1 MGLKEERN
9 PTVFLDSRT
18 PQCFPI
24 FHSPKP
30 FPETPTSTDTSC
42 LRVLLINAGNAV
54 YAVLAK
60 LCAGHRG
67 PVSFKLHRFNV
78 EG

>member
-9 PTVFLDSRT
+9 PTVFLDSHT

-24 FHSPKP
+24 FHSPKT
-30 FPETPTSTDTSC
+30 FPETPISTDTYCS
-42 LRVLLINAGNAV
+42 GNAV
-54 YAVLAK
+54 YPVLAK
-60 LCAGHRG
+60 LCAGRRG
-67 PVSFKLHRFNV
+67 PANFKLHRFNV

>member
-30 FPETPTSTDTSC
+30 FPETPY
-42 LRVLLINAGNAV
+42 LYRHLLPWGSPISAGNAV
-54 YAVLAK
+54 YRVLAK
-60 LCAGHRG
+60 LCAGCRG
-67 PVSFKLHRFNV
+67 PTSFKLHRFNV
-78 EG
+78 ED